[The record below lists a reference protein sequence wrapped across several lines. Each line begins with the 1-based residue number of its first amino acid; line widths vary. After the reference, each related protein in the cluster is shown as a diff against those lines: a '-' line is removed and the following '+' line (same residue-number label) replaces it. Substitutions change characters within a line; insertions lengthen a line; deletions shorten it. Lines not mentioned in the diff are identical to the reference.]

1 MLLSTLIDKPLF
13 SSSTVK
19 GYCKGVGV
27 SLKSFAVKYLLCAS
41 SKGQNAPDFTLSTSA
56 VERIDDGIY
65 LSALRPLLPRRCA
78 RIFIGSPVYAF
89 DGVYLG
95 KITDL
100 EFHEFTAV
108 RLFTDQ
114 NAEYPLTAVT
124 ACHDAVILKKE
135 QPFPIGQP
143 IPAPFLISKKEGFV
157 TKPFL
162 RESIKRGELISLTL
176 TLLHGN
182 FVFRGKF

>member
-1 MLLSTLIDKPLF
+1 MLLSSLIDKPLY
-13 SSSTVK
+13 SSSAVR

-41 SKGQNAPDFTLSTSA
+41 SKGQASPDFTLSISA
-56 VERIDDGIY
+56 VTDVDEYIR

-95 KITDL
+95 RVVDL
-100 EFHEFTAV
+100 ELCGLTAE

-114 NAEYPLTAVT
+114 NAEYPLTAIT

-135 QPFPIGQP
+135 QPFPIGQR
-143 IPAPFLISKKEGFV
+143 IPAPFLSSKKEGFV

-162 RESIKRGELISLTL
+162 KERIKRGELIALTSA
-176 TLLHGN
+176 LLHGDL
-182 FVFRGKF
+182 VFRGKL